1 MRAPIP
7 DSLRLVFDFTEL
19 EDRVKGWIDEHWDHA
34 FLANSRDTE
43 LISGLAPTAK
53 GRLYQFEG
61 ETPSCEVMSPE
72 LCKKVR
78 ELCGVAPD
86 MVRQWESSDHHAEYR
101 ESG

>member
-1 MRAPIP
+1 MTSPSSRTASRAGLTI
-7 DSLRLVFDFTEL
+7 T
-19 EDRVKGWIDEHWDHA
+19 
-34 FLANSRDTE
+34 RDTE

-72 LCKKVR
+72 MFKKVR

-86 MVRQWESSDHHAEYR
+86 MVRLWASSDQHAEYR